1 MLIINYKTDHYFILD
16 TDFSKNM
23 KTRIYYD
30 DTDAGGVMYHT
41 NYIKY
46 CERARSEMIF
56 SENIIMDDENGY
68 FLVKSLE
75 ANYIKPAI
83 LGDIIEIKT
92 KLISLKKAS
101 AVLLQEIY
109 LKGKIIF
116 NLSVTIVYMKKGKI
130 TAIPQEI
137 LALIS

>member
-1 MLIINYKTDHYFILD
+1 MT
-16 TDFSKNM
+16 
-23 KTRIYYD
+23 TRIFYD

-46 CERARSEMIF
+46 CERARSSKMF
-56 SENIIMDDENGY
+56 DSNIKMDDENGY

-75 ANYIKPAI
+75 ANYIKPVI

-92 KLISLKKAS
+92 SVISSKKAS

-109 LKGKIIF
+109 KEDKKVFELK
-116 NLSVTIVYMKKGKI
+116 VTIVYMKKSKI
-130 TAIPQEI
+130 TKIPQDK
-137 LALIS
+137 LNLIC

>member
-1 MLIINYKTDHYFILD
+1 
-16 TDFSKNM
+16 M

-46 CERARSEMIF
+46 CERARSEMLF
-56 SENIIMDDENGY
+56 AKNIVMDDEHGY

-75 ANYIKPAI
+75 ANYIKPAV
-83 LGDIIEIKT
+83 LGDIIEIKSN
-92 KLISLKKAS
+92 LISLKKAS

-109 LKGKIIF
+109 LEDKMIF
-116 NLSVTIVYMKKGKI
+116 NLKVSIVYMRKGRI

-137 LALIS
+137 LDTVS

>member
-1 MLIINYKTDHYFILD
+1 
-16 TDFSKNM
+16 M
-23 KTRIYYD
+23 KTRVYYD

-46 CERARSEMIF
+46 CERARSEMMF
-56 SENIIMDDENGY
+56 SNNITMDDYNGY

-75 ANYIKPAI
+75 ANYIKPVI

-92 KLISLKKAS
+92 SLVSSKKAS

-109 LKGKIIF
+109 KDDKKVFELK
-116 NLSVTIVYMKKGKI
+116 VTIVYMQNKKIK
-130 TAIPQEI
+130 AIPKEK
-137 LALIS
+137 LDLISNN